1 MAVTTQL
8 SAEYTIQTTTPIANS
23 NTVDK
28 HGKLRTLFFT
38 HDQDGAG
45 DANSTVTLGKLPA
58 GKVKIIGGLSR
69 MYVNWVTSSQTM
81 DLGWKAYT
89 DLNGD
94 AVALDVDGLVDGLD
108 VDAVGY
114 FDMEGGLAATKA
126 TGGTHVFESKDGVVL
141 RATSQDVALGD
152 GDDLIGWIVYIV
164 D

>member
-8 SAEYTIQTTTPIANS
+8 SAEYTIQTTTPIVNS

-69 MYVNWVTSSQTM
+69 FYCNWVTSSQTM
-81 DLGWKAYT
+81 DLGWAAYT
-89 DLNGD
+89 DLDGD
-94 AVALDVDGLVDGLD
+94 AVALDVDGLD
-108 VDAVGY
+108 VAAVGY
-114 FDMEGGLAATKA
+114 FDMEGNTAAGKLK
-126 TGGTHVFESKDGVVL
+126 GGTYTFESRDGVL
-141 RATSQDVALGD
+141 IQALAIAALAD
-152 GDDLIGWIVYIV
+152 GDDLCGYITYV
-164 D
+164 ID

>member
-69 MYVNWVTSSQTM
+69 FYCNWVTSSQTM
-81 DLGWKAYT
+81 DIGWEAYT
-89 DLNGD
+89 DLDGD
-94 AVALDVDGLVDGLD
+94 TVAADVDGMVDGLD

-114 FDMEGGLAATKA
+114 FSMEGNTAATKLL
-126 TGGTHVFESKDGVVL
+126 GGNHTFESRDGVVINAL
-141 RATSQDVALGD
+141 ATAALAD
-152 GDDLIGWIVYIV
+152 GDDLSGVITYIV